1 MAPVMRGY
9 LPPEGSIAEGQRNP
23 LAFYSRQ
30 SLHNSIPEMY
40 NPYQGQVR
48 GEQPSQGPDPGQ
60 SSYWSG
66 DQNAASTQGAQH
78 SQYQPQQQ
86 QQQQQQRQQYSA
98 GQFQGQQAQG
108 GYGMPASGSNAAG
121 THFNTFFSDPA
132 AQMGLQFSQSAFNAS
147 QQYMQQNL
155 QQFVS
160 NEDIKYYFKVSNAYV
175 LKKLL
180 LILFP
185 YRNKSWIRQTKSEVG
200 TGNGGDVFATPI
212 EDVNAPDLYIPTM
225 AFLSYILVWAL
236 GEGVKGD
243 FHPEMLGYATTRTL
257 AFYIMDF
264 ILLRIS
270 FYVLGIN
277 SKNSKLWD
285 LVSYTGYKFVP
296 ILVLLVLEFLTGY
309 SVVVRY
315 IGLIVLGF
323 SLGFFMMR
331 SLRYVVLPG
340 GGFGGESRMR
350 MQYLFAYCFIVQ
362 GLFIWLMT

>member
-1 MAPVMRGY
+1 
-9 LPPEGSIAEGQRNP
+9 
-23 LAFYSRQ
+23 
-30 SLHNSIPEMY
+30 MY
-40 NPYQGQVR
+40 NPYLNQTPSDNGIQTTSTGQAPFY
-48 GEQPSQGPDPGQ
+48 G
-60 SSYWSG
+60 
-66 DQNAASTQGAQH
+66 NN
-78 SQYQPQQQ
+78 QQQ
-86 QQQQQQRQQYSA
+86 QQQQQYQQPQSQQHHNQYQQYHSNQQQFQNQPNA
-98 GQFQGQQAQG
+98 QQHTQQSQGQFGN
-108 GYGMPASGSNAAG
+108 SNQ
-121 THFNTFFSDPA
+121 FNTFFNDPA

-147 QQYMQQNL
+147 QHYMQQNL
-155 QQFVS
+155 QQFVG
-160 NEDIKYYFKVSNAYV
+160 NEDIKYYFKVSNSYV

-185 YRNKSWIRQTKSEVG
+185 YTNKSWIRQSKSDVPSN
-200 TGNGGDVFATPI
+200 GNGQAEVFATPI

-236 GEGVKGD
+236 GEGFKGD

-257 AFYIMDF
+257 AFYIMDL

-296 ILVLLVLEFLTGY
+296 IFVLLVLETLSGY
-309 SVVVRY
+309 SSILRY
-315 IGLIVLGF
+315 CGLLLLGF

-331 SLRYVVLPG
+331 SLRYVVLPN
-340 GGFGGESRMR
+340 GGFGGESRIR
-350 MQYLFAYCFIVQ
+350 LQYLFLYCFVVQ

>member
-1 MAPVMRGY
+1 
-9 LPPEGSIAEGQRNP
+9 
-23 LAFYSRQ
+23 
-30 SLHNSIPEMY
+30 MY
-40 NPYQGQVR
+40 NPYQGQVK
-48 GEQPSQGPDPGQ
+48 GEQPGERAGAGQ
-60 SSYWSG
+60 SPYWSG
-66 DQNAASTQGAQH
+66 DQQTASTQAQQH
-78 SQYQPQQQ
+78 AQYLQQQ
-86 QQQQQQRQQYSA
+86 QQHHNQFQ
-98 GQFQGQQAQG
+98 GQFQGQNLGQQLQG
-108 GYGMPASGSNAAG
+108 QYGNAANGNNGAG
-121 THFNTFFSDPA
+121 TQFNTFFNDPA

-147 QQYMQQNL
+147 QQYMQHNF
-155 QQFVS
+155 QQFVLS
-160 NEDIKYYFKVSNAYV
+160 EDIKYYFKVSNAYV

-185 YRNKSWIRQTKSEVG
+185 YSNKSWIRQNKSDV
-200 TGNGGDVFATPI
+200 NGSAGGSNAAELFATPI

-243 FHPEMLGYATTRTL
+243 FHPEMLGYATTRTM

-277 SKNSKLWD
+277 SKNSKIWD

-296 ILVLLVLEFLTGY
+296 ILVLLVLESLTGY
-309 SVVVRY
+309 SAVVRY
-315 IGLIVLGF
+315 VGLVVLVF

-340 GGFGGESRMR
+340 GGFGGESRIR

-362 GLFIWLMT
+362 GLFVWLMT